1 MVTSSRTIDRGL
13 LFIRAALGVV
23 FVMHGG
29 QKLFLFGHEGVT
41 GAMAG
46 LGLPVPAL
54 SAAAII
60 AVELG
65 GGIALLSGAFTRVFA
80 FLLAGAMGVATAT
93 AHLSNGFFLPAGY
106 EFTLT
111 LLLVSLGVMFTGAGA
126 YSVDALLARTAPETA
141 APSSKYP
148 AAA

>member
-1 MVTSSRTIDRGL
+1 MFMHSRAVDRGL
-13 LFIRAALGVV
+13 LFIRAALGIV

-29 QKLFLFGHEGVT
+29 QKLFQFGHEGVT

-46 LGLPVPAL
+46 LGLPLPAL

-65 GGIALLSGAFTRVFA
+65 GGIALLAGAFTRVFA
-80 FLLAGAMGVATAT
+80 FLLAGAMAVATVT
-93 AHLSNGFFLPAGY
+93 AHLPNGFFLPAGY

-111 LLLVSLGVMFTGAGA
+111 LLLVNLGVIFTGAGA
-126 YSVDALLARTAPETA
+126 YSVDALLTRRPHVA
-141 APSSKYP
+141 APSREYH

>member
-1 MVTSSRTIDRGL
+1 MFTNSRAVDRGL

-29 QKLFLFGHEGVT
+29 QKLFQFGHEGVT

-46 LGLPVPAL
+46 LGLPMPAV

-60 AVELG
+60 AVELLG
-65 GGIALLSGAFTRVFA
+65 GLALLSGTFTRMFA
-80 FLLAGAMGVATAT
+80 FLLAGAMGVATVT
-93 AHLSNGFFLPAGY
+93 AHLANGFFLPAGY

-111 LLLVSLGVMFTGAGA
+111 LMLVSLGVIFTGAGA
-126 YSVDALLARTAPETA
+126 YSVDALVSRRERVV
-141 APSSKYP
+141 APSREYH

>member
-1 MVTSSRTIDRGL
+1 MVRDTRAIDRGL
-13 LFIRAALGVV
+13 LFIRAALGIV

-29 QKLFLFGHEGVT
+29 QKLFQFGYEGVT

-46 LGLPVPAL
+46 MGLPLPAV

-60 AVELG
+60 AVELL
-65 GGIALLSGAFTRVFA
+65 GGIALLSGTFTRVFA
-80 FLLAGAMGVATAT
+80 FLLAGAMGVATVT
-93 AHLSNGFFLPAGY
+93 AHLANGFFLPSGY

-111 LLLVSLGVMFTGAGA
+111 LMLVSLGVVLTGAGA
-126 YSVDALLARTAPETA
+126 YSVDALVTRRARVTV
-141 APSSKYP
+141 PSREYQ